1 MPKRKAEGPPK
12 TEVENTLGA
21 SEIAPTTESI
31 HTEPGSV
38 AGLLAGSDRQEDP
51 STSHL
56 SQAQEVPATGQVP
69 DDHPL
74 WELLAL
80 LRYDIW

>member
-1 MPKRKAEGPPK
+1 MPKRKAEGPPE

-21 SEIAPTTESI
+21 SEITPIAESI
-31 HTEPGSV
+31 HTR
-38 AGLLAGSDRQEDP
+38 SDRQEDP

-69 DDHPL
+69 DDHPF
-74 WELLAL
+74 WELLAIL
-80 LRYDIW
+80 GYDIW